1 MTSSDLISGKPKKSL
16 ADQIYE
22 QTLEMI
28 VRSPDMV
35 DQVINENRLTE
46 LFHVSKAPVREALVR
61 LTSEGVLHSVPRYGY
76 VVERISPI
84 DRKVVVDQRIYL
96 EQKAL
101 TISFP
106 NMTDDNL
113 AGIRQ
118 QLEKASRKENVDVWI
133 VWEDNIEFHLLLA
146 SFAGSNVLNRC
157 LQQCL
162 SIQERMYAETVWS
175 KRNNLVDSIDMK
187 PHETIYRKIESRD
200 FEGSMNQLKLDIES
214 SLK

>member
-118 QLEKASRKENVDVWI
+118 QLEKASRKENVDVWT
-133 VWEDNIEFHLLLA
+133 VWEDNIEFHLLL
-146 SFAGSNVLNRC
+146 FFCR
-157 LQQCL
+157 QQCAEPL
-162 SIQERMYAETVWS
+162 SAAVSVHTGEDVRGDGLEQAEQS
-175 KRNNLVDSIDMK
+175 
-187 PHETIYRKIESRD
+187 
-200 FEGSMNQLKLDIES
+200 GGLDRYEAS
-214 SLK
+214 

>member
-118 QLEKASRKENVDVWI
+118 QLERHPGRKMWMCGLSGRTI
-133 VWEDNIEFHLLLA
+133 SSSIFCWLLLQA
-146 SFAGSNVLNRC
+146 AMC
-157 LQQCL
+157 
-162 SIQERMYAETVWS
+162 
-175 KRNNLVDSIDMK
+175 
-187 PHETIYRKIESRD
+187 
-200 FEGSMNQLKLDIES
+200 
-214 SLK
+214 